1 MIAQRMPKYY
11 RTSKACEAQWCLC
24 CMPGGKGAGAAIDPV
39 GGKMTGKL
47 VASLADGGK
56 YMLYG
61 ALAAGEP
68 CEVCPVRPACCEKIA
83 LICLA
88 IVSRSAKS
96 TLMRFIHRQD
106 GVRHGSELLL
116 KQLQ

>member
-1 MIAQRMPKYY
+1 
-11 RTSKACEAQWCLC
+11 
-24 CMPGGKGAGAAIDPV
+24 MPGGKGAGAAIDPV

-68 CEVCPVRPACCEKIA
+68 CEVFPFWAACC
-83 LICLA
+83 
-88 IVSRSAKS
+88 
-96 TLMRFIHRQD
+96 
-106 GVRHGSELLL
+106 
-116 KQLQ
+116 

>member
-1 MIAQRMPKYY
+1 
-11 RTSKACEAQWCLC
+11 
-24 CMPGGKGAGAAIDPV
+24 MPGGKGAGAAIDPV

-68 CEVCPVRPACCEKIA
+68 CEVRLARILATVTHTMPDMCPSQH
-83 LICLA
+83 LLGLA
-88 IVSRSAKS
+88 HKEPS
-96 TLMRFIHRQD
+96 
-106 GVRHGSELLL
+106 
-116 KQLQ
+116 